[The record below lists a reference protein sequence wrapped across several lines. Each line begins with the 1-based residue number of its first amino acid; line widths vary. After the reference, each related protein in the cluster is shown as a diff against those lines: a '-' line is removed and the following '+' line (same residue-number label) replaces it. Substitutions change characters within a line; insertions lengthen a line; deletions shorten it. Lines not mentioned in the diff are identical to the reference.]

1 MWILPWKVSSL
12 PRQSEGSLRRRGPPR
27 RGHVRLGEP
36 EDSEDGLFGPPRQTT
51 SPKRRKAMPRRACDC
66 PRPIFAACLG
76 LFSWPSL

>member
-51 SPKRRKAMPRRACDC
+51 SPKRR
-66 PRPIFAACLG
+66 
-76 LFSWPSL
+76 